1 VTSDRD
7 HTIDRLLRRRRPAD
21 EVPSASCLEPETIAA
36 WLDGSLSSQDRTSA
50 ETHAASCSR
59 CQAVLAAMARTE
71 PVPER
76 LAWWRGRAMRWFAPL
91 ALAEAAL
98 IAWLLVIPHR
108 AVVPPPPDAATT
120 VARVEPPPVPT
131 PTAPAPAEPMRKAAP
146 SDKRAFDEVSKE
158 AKEAQP
164 LRDRLDQ
171 SKAVMAAPPPAP
183 PPAPEP
189 TETHADNK
197 RQVDTFAAR
206 APMTRNE
213 SAKRIPIPIAPLV
226 VFSPDR
232 SSGWR
237 VQPGGAIERTVD
249 GGTTW
254 VSHVDA
260 AAGIRAGRSPSRD
273 VVWLV
278 GDEGVVLVSVDG
290 RTWQRR
296 NVGETVVL
304 VDVAPVDAMTA
315 TVTAADGRKYSTQDG
330 GVTWSHP

>member
-1 VTSDRD
+1 
-7 HTIDRLLRRRRPAD
+7 
-21 EVPSASCLEPETIAA
+21 
-36 WLDGSLSSQDRTSA
+36 
-50 ETHAASCSR
+50 
-59 CQAVLAAMARTE
+59 
-71 PVPER
+71 
-76 LAWWRGRAMRWFAPL
+76 
-91 ALAEAAL
+91 
-98 IAWLLVIPHR
+98 
-108 AVVPPPPDAATT
+108 
-120 VARVEPPPVPT
+120 
-131 PTAPAPAEPMRKAAP
+131 
-146 SDKRAFDEVSKE
+146 
-158 AKEAQP
+158 
-164 LRDRLDQ
+164 
-171 SKAVMAAPPPAP
+171 
-183 PPAPEP
+183 
-189 TETHADNK
+189 
-197 RQVDTFAAR
+197 
-206 APMTRNE
+206 MTRNE